1 MSVSSDSDEG
11 SLHRRAPS
19 LATRSDSATTT
30 TEDTVEEEGYQTERE
45 RRRER
50 QAVRASSPQTSGRRV
65 HVMRS
70 LGLNSSTM
78 QSVSSRPPSSSSQTA
93 LVNEKG
99 GIPDTEAQTK
109 EGGAVPPM
117 STRRKVYIAG
127 AVLVVVLLIAAAVVA
142 GVSMA
147 RRLQD
152 LQGSDETAQILA
164 SLGVMGSSM
173 QGVLQAS
180 TTKASGTATVPVDA
194 SVPSSTGLYARFPE
208 LHEMLQGNR
217 DFRSESA
224 VEEPGLIAELAK
236 GQKPKF
242 AYLGCSDSR
251 VPETTV
257 LDANPGDVFVTRNIG
272 NLYTMDDLSSETV
285 FSYALTHILPG
296 HTECGAVQ
304 AAIASAPDNV
314 HTNMDHTRV
323 ETWIRPIRRIYATS
337 ERSEISSFR
346 QKWSKADR
354 VDAANVTNDVW
365 NALVEE
371 NVKST
376 VERIKLDPTVQRSWA
391 GYLSHNASNTVT
403 NTADLP
409 AATQNSAGTHLPL
422 FAREAAPSADPVELW
437 VHGWVYDVSTGIV
450 HDLGISAGPHGAFLR
465 K

>member
-1 MSVSSDSDEG
+1 
-11 SLHRRAPS
+11 
-19 LATRSDSATTT
+19 
-30 TEDTVEEEGYQTERE
+30 
-45 RRRER
+45 
-50 QAVRASSPQTSGRRV
+50 
-65 HVMRS
+65 
-70 LGLNSSTM
+70 M
-78 QSVSSRPPSSSSQTA
+78 QSVSSRPPSSSSQTP
-93 LVNEKG
+93 LMSEKG
-99 GIPDTEAQTK
+99 GIPDAEAQTK

-127 AVLVVVLLIAAAVVA
+127 AVLIVVLLIVAAVLS

-147 RRLQD
+147 KRLQD
-152 LQGSDETAQILA
+152 LQGSDETAHILA

-180 TTKASGTATVPVDA
+180 TTLASRTATVPVDA

-285 FSYALTHILPG
+285 FSYAVGSLGVQHI
-296 HTECGAVQ
+296 VVM
-304 AAIASAPDNV
+304 AAIASAPDDVN
-314 HTNMDHTRV
+314 TNMDHTRV

-337 ERSEISSFR
+337 ERIEIKSFR
-346 QKWSKADR
+346 EKWSKADR
-354 VDAANVTNDVW
+354 IDATNVTDDVW

-391 GYLSHNASNTVT
+391 GYLSHNASTTVT

-409 AATQNSAGTHLPL
+409 AATQNSAGSHLPL
-422 FAREAAPSADPVELW
+422 FARAAAPSSDPVELW

-450 HDLGISAGPHGAFLR
+450 HDLGISAGPHGAFSG